1 MKLGIH
7 KLGFSDPTSF
17 SDKDTNG
24 MFKEV
29 NLIASIFKEAGHNVE
44 YVETKRMYQEKP
56 KEMFDSLY
64 VFNGFENSTS
74 NLRNLAQTT
83 RELNY
88 ILTDTRFLAEIEDEY
103 VDNYF
108 VQGPMDMFKKPT
120 YNSMLHK
127 LPIYENEQRLR
138 QSSRKKERGHNTIN
152 QIIFGGSVRER
163 KSKILEYIIRPE
175 TTHYL
180 KFDELGYDTR
190 VPLEDYREALRKH
203 KYGIVLINPKDAVV
217 GNITW
222 RYYEYIINGCLTF
235 VDRGSDPN
243 LLLLPEDSF
252 MRVSSYE
259 EMIKKKRMLEQDDK
273 LMRAIYS
280 SQASRISPQDK
291 WGVTFLESLLEK
303 RYLNDR

>member
-17 SDKDTNG
+17 SGKDTNG

-29 NLIASIFKEAGHNVE
+29 NLIASIFKEAGHEVE
-44 YVETKRMYQEKP
+44 YVKP
-56 KEMFDSLY
+56 RKVKKLFDIIF
-64 VFNGFENSTS
+64 VFNGHENSTS
-74 NLRNLAQTT
+74 NLETLSYMTK
-83 RELNY
+83 ELSY
-88 ILTDTRFLAEIEDEY
+88 ILTDTRFLDMIKDEY
-103 VDNYF
+103 VDSYF
-108 VQGPMDMFKKPT
+108 VQGPMNMFKKPT

-127 LPIYENEQRLR
+127 LPIYENEQRLKEFVG
-138 QSSRKKERGHNTIN
+138 KKRAPDGYNSIS

-163 KSKILEYIIRPE
+163 KSKIMEYIIRPD
-175 TTHYL
+175 TTYFL
-180 KFDELGYDTR
+180 RFDELGYDTR

-259 EMIKKKRMLEQDDK
+259 EMVKKQNMLENDDK

-280 SQASRISPQDK
+280 SQANRINPQDK